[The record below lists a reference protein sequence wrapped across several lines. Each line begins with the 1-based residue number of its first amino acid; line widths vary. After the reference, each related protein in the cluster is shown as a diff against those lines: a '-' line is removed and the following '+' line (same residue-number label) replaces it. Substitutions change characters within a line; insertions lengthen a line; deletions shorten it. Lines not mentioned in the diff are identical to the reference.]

1 MATKLKPIQGTND
14 FSAAKGAKVKLVTKK
29 HVGDVLINKLEYG
42 GKQHIPEGK
51 AVSEVTID
59 VLPNRNTMKFVF
71 VYEASTSGRGELR
84 EGAGANSQFLRALI
98 GSEPFQMMRIIGE

>member
-14 FSAAKGAKVKLVTKK
+14 FSATKGAKVKLVTRN

-42 GKQHIPEGK
+42 GKQHIPDGT
-51 AVSEVTID
+51 AVSEVTIA
-59 VLPNRNTMKFVF
+59 VLPDRNTIKFVF

-84 EGAGANSQFLRALI
+84 ESGGADSQFLRQLI